1 MHFPKGATMISNTQR
16 STIDLSA
23 GPIDYIDAAGDGPT
37 VVLLHGVLMNH
48 TVWREVIAELTP
60 TFRCITPTL
69 PLGAH
74 RQPMRPGADLS
85 IDGIALLVA
94 EFLERLDLYDVTL
107 IMNDWG
113 GPQLLVDH
121 DRTER
126 ISRLADLLP
135 DGRMVELTD
144 SYTVVPRDQP
154 QQLAEAV
161 RAFITSTAARPD
173 NSPRL
178 GDGQARRRVGFYDHG
193 EPTAQWYKRTSAQR

>member
-1 MHFPKGATMISNTQR
+1 MHFPKGATMISNTQH

-23 GPIDYIDAAGDGPT
+23 GPIDYIDTAGDPPT
-37 VVLLHGVLMNH
+37 VILLHGVLMNH

-161 RAFITSTAARPD
+161 RAFITSTAARP
-173 NSPRL
+173 R
-178 GDGQARRRVGFYDHG
+178 
-193 EPTAQWYKRTSAQR
+193 